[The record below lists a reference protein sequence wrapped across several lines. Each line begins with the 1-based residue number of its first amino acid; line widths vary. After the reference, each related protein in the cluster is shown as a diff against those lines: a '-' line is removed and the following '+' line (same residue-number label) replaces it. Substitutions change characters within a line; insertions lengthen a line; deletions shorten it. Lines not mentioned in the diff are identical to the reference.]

1 MSDSRRST
9 REIRIPQSFTITH
22 RRYAPRNM
30 SVFRRTHIPNP
41 NPIPRII
48 NKENKEKPDGFTSKQ
63 KKHISEHI
71 HAYHCA
77 SNIPGFECKWKGDI
91 EGFGQVD
98 HIIPNHFSNC
108 SEIYNGQLLCPCCHQ
123 QKSKMELKY
132 FPKTN
137 MEKSKIH
144 PEQIWNEWISPML
157 IAFENEDILKLKLL
171 LYESYYKY

>member
-1 MSDSRRST
+1 MSGRT
-9 REIRIPQSFTITH
+9 RPIRPIRIPQRLEIVH
-22 RRYAPRNM
+22 RKYAPRNM
-30 SVFRRTHIPNP
+30 ILFRPTHIPNPSP
-41 NPIPRII
+41 NPIPRIT
-48 NKENKEKPDGFTSKQ
+48 NKEKPDGFTSKQ
-63 KKHISEHI
+63 KLYISEHI
-71 HAYHCA
+71 HSYYCA
-77 SNIPGFECKWKGDI
+77 SNIPGFECKWQGDI
-91 EGFGQVD
+91 EGIGQVD
-98 HIIPNHFSNC
+98 HIIPNHFSQC